1 MSASDPATTPT
12 PDPATTPD
20 PAATPTADTAAN
32 PIDVLR
38 ARGFVQDVTD
48 EDGLRRAFDEGPVT
62 FYVGFDPTGPSL
74 HAGHLL
80 GMMAMSW
87 LQRLGHRPIALA
99 GGATGRIG
107 DPTGRDVE
115 RELMDEATIA
125 ANLAA
130 IEKQLGLV
138 LDLDDDRS
146 RPTSGMLVDNFT
158 WTRDVT
164 LLDFLRDVGVNA
176 SVNQMIARDSV
187 KRRLEEREQG
197 LTYAEFSYQLLQA
210 FDFAHLYDAHGCVL
224 QGGGSD
230 QWGNIVAGIDLVRRR
245 SGGQAYGLVWP
256 LLTTADGQ
264 KFGKSAGN
272 AVWLDPSMSSPYAY
286 YQYWVN
292 AADDDVVR
300 FLKLFTFLDLDEID
314 ELAAEHARD
323 PAARTVHR
331 VLAREATRIVH
342 GDEGVTAAEKAT
354 AVLFGDE
361 PFAGLDD
368 AVLAEAFEEAPSVV
382 LSRSR
387 LDDGIGLLELMTEV
401 GATRGNSEA
410 RRLVQQGG
418 VRLNNERIDD
428 PQRTVTPDD
437 LASERTLVIKVGKKR
452 YYLARFHP

>member
-1 MSASDPATTPT
+1 MPT
-12 PDPATTPD
+12 PSPA
-20 PAATPTADTAAN
+20 PTDAN

-48 EDGLRRAFDEGPVT
+48 EDGLRRAFDEDTVT

-115 RELMDEATIA
+115 RELMDEDTLG

-130 IEKQLGLV
+130 IEAQLGLV
-138 LDLDDDRS
+138 LDLADDRS
-146 RPTSGMLVDNFT
+146 RPTSGMLVDNYD

-210 FDFAHLYDAHGCVL
+210 FDFAHLYDAHGCIL

-245 SGGQAYGLVWP
+245 SGAQAYGLVWP

-272 AVWLDPSMSSPYAY
+272 AVWLDPSMTSPYAY
-286 YQYWVN
+286 YQYWLN
-292 AADDDVVR
+292 AADADVVR
-300 FLKLFTFLDLDEID
+300 FLKLFTFLDLGDIA
-314 ELAAEHARD
+314 ELESEHARD
-323 PAARTVHR
+323 PSARTVHR

-342 GDEGVTAAEKAT
+342 GDAGVASAERAT

-368 AVLAEAFEEAPSVV
+368 ATLAEAFEEAPSVV

-387 LDDGIGLLELMTEV
+387 LDHGLGLLELMTEV
-401 GATRGNSEA
+401 GASRSNAEA
-410 RRLVQQGG
+410 RRLIQQGG
-418 VRLNNERIDD
+418 VRLNNASIDD
-428 PQRTVTPDD
+428 PQRTVTADD

>member
-1 MSASDPATTPT
+1 MTDQ
-12 PDPATTPD
+12 
-20 PAATPTADTAAN
+20 TADTTKAAN
-32 PIDVLR
+32 PLDVLR

-48 EDGLRRAFDEGPVT
+48 EQGLREAFDAGPVT
-62 FYVGFDPTGPSL
+62 FYVGFDPTGRSL

-80 GMMAMSW
+80 GMMAMAW
-87 LQRLGHRPIALA
+87 MQRLGHRPIALA

-107 DPTGRDVE
+107 DPTGRDAE
-115 RELMDEATIA
+115 RELMDDDTIA

-130 IEKQLGLV
+130 IRDQLGLV
-138 LDLDDDRS
+138 LDLAGDDS
-146 RPTSGMLVDNFT
+146 RPTSGMLVDNYD

-245 SGGQAYGLVWP
+245 SGGRAFGLVWP

-272 AVWLDPSMSSPYAY
+272 AVWLDPSMTSPYAY
-286 YQYWVN
+286 YQYWIN
-292 AADDDVVR
+292 AADADVVR
-300 FLKLFTFLDLDEID
+300 FLKLFTFLDLDEI
-314 ELAAEHARD
+314 EQLAAEHEQDPKAR
-323 PAARTVHR
+323 AAHR

-342 GDEGVTAAEKAT
+342 GDAGVAAAENAT

-361 PFAGLDD
+361 PFSGLDD
-368 AVLAEAFEEAPSVV
+368 AILAEAFEEAPSVV

-387 LDDGIGLLELMTEV
+387 LDDGLGLLELMTEV
-401 GATRGNSEA
+401 GASKSNGEA

-418 VRLNNERIDD
+418 VRLNNATVDD
-428 PQRTVTPDD
+428 PQHTVTADD
-437 LASERTLVIKVGKKR
+437 LASERTLVLKVGKKR

>member
-1 MSASDPATTPT
+1 MTST
-12 PDPATTPD
+12 
-20 PAATPTADTAAN
+20 N

-48 EDGLRRAFDEGPVT
+48 EDGLRRAFDEDTVT
-62 FYVGFDPTGPSL
+62 FYVGFDPTGRSL

-107 DPTGRDVE
+107 DPSGRDVE
-115 RELMDEATIA
+115 RELMDEATVA

-130 IEKQLGLV
+130 IEAQLGLV

-146 RPTSGMLVDNFT
+146 RPTSGMLVDNYR

-210 FDFAHLYDAHGCVL
+210 FDFAHLYTTYGCVL

-272 AVWLDPSMSSPYAY
+272 AVWLDPSMTSPYAY

-292 AADDDVVR
+292 AADADVVR
-300 FLKLFTFLDLDEID
+300 FLKLFTFLDLAEIE
-314 ELAAEHARD
+314 ELAAEHERD

-342 GDEGVTAAEKAT
+342 GDEGVVAAERAT
-354 AVLFGDE
+354 AVLFGDQ
-361 PFAGLDD
+361 PFTGLED
-368 AVLAEAFEEAPSVV
+368 ATLAEAFEEAPSVV

-387 LDDGIGLLELMTEV
+387 LEDGIGLLELMTEV
-401 GATRGNSEA
+401 GATKGTSEA

-418 VRLNNERIDD
+418 VRLNNQRIDD
-428 PQRTVTPDD
+428 PQRSVTPDD